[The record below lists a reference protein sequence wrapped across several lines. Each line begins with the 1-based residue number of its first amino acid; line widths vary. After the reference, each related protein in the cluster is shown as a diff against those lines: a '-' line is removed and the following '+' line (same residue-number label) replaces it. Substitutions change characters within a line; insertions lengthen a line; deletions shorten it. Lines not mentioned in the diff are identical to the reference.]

1 MTFLNIPVKSITVI
15 VSGILGS
22 ASAPWEP
29 VSSYP
34 VGPGQPT
41 PTPIQRDYRWQIT
54 MTVESQAQS
63 SYLTRAPGSYNGQ
76 DINIGDWVA
85 NLITG
90 EAWQVVEI
98 KSKNETE
105 VVAIIEDINRYN
117 TYRATAKNGNGS
129 PIGGNYV
136 VFNLSEDGLPEI
148 DPVPAA
154 GISGQFTQNL
164 SGRFGYISKQYNYS
178 LYQEGNTFAVGDVVA
193 TNPITRDI
201 ELASDTATQ
210 VIGTVTSVSN
220 ISSGWFT
227 VNPVQKIVDNFDS
240 LPGLVGD
247 IIYTDLVNPGQL
259 TLDTGGT
266 PVYVKI
272 RNNSQTTTTGTG
284 IGPTASGSVF
294 QINGTNITVGGSGDI
309 AAAVAAINAATGQT
323 GVSAE
328 TALAPTSVQTNPAL
342 ISTTYGEPA
351 LYAESSPAISTINGV
366 SVTFNIPDPN
376 YFGYARPPQMAE
388 SINAAN
394 IPNILATTINGG
406 STLVLTNTAGGA
418 INIVNQQSDSGGV
431 AFAGTS
437 SGSGLALNTPAST
450 TAVIKCIAIDARP
463 IGFLDVSGSAVTDF
477 GLQSSGGG
485 IRAAALFMEKTPGQ
499 EGGGGSGVQVFFD
512 ASMTFPLTIATIP
525 AGSVV
530 SNVNLM
536 IFEPFDGTTPTASVG
551 DSTNNQRLLATAD
564 SLISSV
570 GSYSAIPAHLYTDD
584 TVVSLYVSTG
594 ASTNGSGAV
603 LIQFQ

>member
-15 VSGILGS
+15 VSGILGT

-54 MTVESQAQS
+54 MAVEAQAQS

-76 DINIGDWVA
+76 DISVGDWVA

-90 EAWQVVEI
+90 EAWQVIEI
-98 KSKNETE
+98 KSKNDAE
-105 VVAIIEDINRYN
+105 VVAVVEDIDRYN

-136 VFNLSEDGLPEI
+136 VFNISEDGLPEI

-154 GISGQFTQNL
+154 GISSQFTQNL
-164 SGRFGYISKQYNYS
+164 SGRFGYIGKQYNYS
-178 LYQEGNTFAVGDVVA
+178 LYQESNTFAVGDVVA
-193 TNPITRDI
+193 VNATSRAI
-201 ELASDTATQ
+201 ELASDSATQ

-220 ISSGWFT
+220 VSSGWFT
-227 VNPVQKIVDNFDS
+227 LNPVQKIVDNFDS

-247 IIYTDLVNPGQL
+247 VIYTDPLNPGQL
-259 TLDTGGT
+259 TLDTTGT

-272 RNNSQTTTTGTG
+272 RNNSQTTTTGKSV
-284 IGPTASGSVF
+284 GPTVSGSVF
-294 QINGTNITVGGSGDI
+294 QLNGVNITVGGSGNV
-309 AAAVAAINAATGQT
+309 AAMVAAINAATATT

-328 TALAPTSVQTNPAL
+328 TALAPTSVQTNPTL
-342 ISTTYGEPA
+342 ISSTYGEPA
-351 LYAESSPAISTINGV
+351 LYAESSPATATINGV
-366 SVTFNIPDPN
+366 QVIFNIPDPE

-388 SINAAN
+388 SINSAS
-394 IPNILATTINGG
+394 IPNILATTAGGG
-406 STLVLTNTAGGA
+406 SILVLTNTAGGA
-418 INIVNQQSDSGGV
+418 INIVNTQSDSGGV
-431 AFAGTS
+431 NFAGTS
-437 SGSGLALNTPAST
+437 SGSGLALSTPAST
-450 TAVIKCIAIDARP
+450 TSVVKCTAVDARP
-463 IGFLDVSGSAVTDF
+463 IGFLDVSGSTVTDF

-485 IRAAALFMEKTPGQ
+485 VRAAALYIEKAPG
-499 EGGGGSGVQVFFD
+499 EGGGGGSGVQVFFD
-512 ASMTFPLTIATIP
+512 ATTTFPLTIATVP

-530 SNVNLM
+530 SSVNLM
-536 IFEPFDGTTPTASVG
+536 ILESFDGTTPTASVG
-551 DSTNNQRLLATAD
+551 DSVNNQRLLATTD
-564 SLISSV
+564 SLISST
-570 GSYSAIPAHLYTDD
+570 GSYSALPGHLYVDD
-584 TVVSLYVSTG
+584 TVVSLYLSSG
-594 ASTNGSGAV
+594 SSTNGSGAV